1 MFKRKLFKRALPIIL
16 SVAMVFQSMPATALA
31 AEDPAVVET
40 SVEDTDTADSGTTDS
55 DAADSADETTAD
67 EVQEPAGEEQQ
78 PDADTPADGEG
89 QPETGT
95 PTDNEGQSETG
106 TTTDGET
113 QPGAEAPVYTPDLRP
128 NQEGEQPE
136 TEATSEELQEAGD
149 GKAAIESTV
158 IKVENLSLASQFEKQ
173 NDKSEPTYN
182 VSYSEGGNFDGVG
195 DAVKGVAKIYING
208 EDRTE
213 ALRNDY
219 LSYEWRTA
227 GSESAMQGLP
237 KETGSYVLRLKVTAV
252 EGVCGDAVYDIY
264 FNIEKAQLTLE
275 LKNDINKNVATGS
288 KVSDFKAAV
297 LENYVLKSA
306 DNSEYDSQ
314 KALHEIKAEDIVLY
328 KAGSDGVFAVNDDAY
343 FNSEEKYKFTVKVT
357 LADSVASNYEVDSN
371 NETDKKYYG
380 IEFAGL
386 TETKVQVALKNPGTE
401 IIKTYDEQNALTAAG
416 IAEEYVTSYEVVT
429 KADDKA
435 LDEQESAKKLVSPQ
449 WYTKEKGISNTAF
462 PELDDE
468 TQFEVKAVDEYG
480 NVVGIDR
487 YTLMSENPKDAGE
500 YYLVYVYSGEN
511 GKYKKGYSDPVKVTI
526 EPVSLVLKPSK
537 VVMVEGMD
545 RNAVA
550 KALAEAEYE
559 LWNGEASYIKSSD
572 IVGENATRADFFG
585 VSYSDNGKTQYYS
598 PVFKLETRQKKPA
611 ASIKDGATEEEKWG
625 AWTEYTGAALT
636 KGTEE
641 RPVEYRVK
649 FSGQKT
655 VYNDEGDAAG
665 LVDVTDTTTNSAEKN
680 YCVKAD
686 EDTLKNNTLLVE
698 LGTAAATE
706 IKVDRIVKSFID
718 AGRGDG
724 TIASPAWKIYDE
736 DYLFADR
743 ASYKLA
749 DVTGEIKDAHED
761 ITYTWQT
768 GDMSLYEKYIHT
780 DAEANEGA
788 DKKRAEENLVK
799 SFGAGSTRIPMDAGV
814 YRLHIEYKDSS
825 IPLKNQPASKDVYF
839 LIKQQELLVVADPQY
854 ASYGDDA
861 ADYRGHGYSIYMLDN
876 NSDKGEELDWN
887 ADSLMEWNALSLG
900 KNPDGTN
907 KEDVRANYIHASE
920 FINDTANPYV
930 YKAEAFF
937 DDATG
942 DVHDRDGYTLLD
954 KNGYRL
960 KWSNYTNKNKSAW
973 DAEKKRYDYHTEW
986 SDFVFSAGELAFSIN
1001 MPADRVYNGMPV
1013 AADLPENFIT
1023 LTDKATGAPVT
1034 DVPLNIG
1041 AEEVA
1046 GAVNVGWLWS
1056 TDDGPRYVSS
1066 TEARYGGAYTLYV
1079 SFAGNE
1085 NYKAIESQ
1093 AICDKDGNPFTF
1105 TIKPLDVIV
1114 TPMLNEV
1121 TAGQTAYEL
1130 VDRYGIDVKAAN
1142 EANPIPESDLGLFE
1156 NISGERRNAFTGAWE
1171 DFDGYAILQGFS
1183 GDSEEYCYFESD
1195 IFRDNTYIEEPWSS
1209 FIRYGKKYTVRFSE
1223 SNVLFAQYAAS
1234 YNIEYRPKTAD
1245 KISRGE
1251 AGVWDA
1257 SYLTYADS
1265 GEDEGWVNLYTERDD
1280 QGVYTILPREGIPF
1294 AYKNYY
1300 NQLTDADGNKI
1311 PMDKN
1316 YVAVGIL
1323 SPIEFSEEL
1332 SSNSAYGKQQ
1342 FLYRKSIK
1350 DAGGYVLEETS
1361 DYYEISEELWADR
1374 YYIKALFPVEPDEEG
1389 KKIADPVKEF
1399 KITWEEGYTET
1410 FKLDVT
1416 NAKLESNL
1424 REAVAPKSLAFNG
1437 VQAKM
1442 AVGET
1447 QQLDVKITKVQLGDV
1462 IQINYRLYKDGDVN
1476 VTHNEYASIDPE
1488 TGRLTALATNNK
1500 KATPVAFEAYPVRLS
1515 ADGKT
1520 FEEITDKGVKVA
1532 KGKVTVSEVTAPAIK
1547 KVIMGDTTAEVQF
1560 THVNDGYRKEIYV
1573 VDASVDASRK
1583 KWKQADFEKEIA
1595 KMTNGQWEGI
1605 FAIAPI
1611 YVQSYYDNG
1620 DGDYF
1625 KYDKKSKLDL
1635 KSILDLDAKGS
1646 YVVYVRNVSAA
1657 RTLADGSKVAL
1668 SAAGTTKAFET
1679 TKVQVNRL
1687 YPWFN
1692 VEDAKNP
1699 VKYYAD
1705 ADGYVFDDILND
1717 RLYTVSLFDKTAQVS
1732 LSGRFPQKPYN
1743 EAAENADW
1751 LLVDL
1756 PLKAAEKAL
1765 NIKLSDTYLDPKVTY
1780 YITDGYV
1787 EDGDVYAPEPNIVN
1801 KKQTNPSAY
1810 ATIAKNGKVTLKGVG
1825 RNGASWVKIWAVA
1838 DNEVMGDCSL
1848 LITASPDTIIPK
1860 KVKPMKVG
1868 DGIRL
1873 ADYLEYKNGKNKIPN
1888 YWSSLIVISEEEI
1901 QKAYEAGYELH
1912 RVNYSDYNEAKGS
1925 YTYPSVDGALR
1936 YGEWIITATKA
1947 NSQKITVKFT
1957 DYKIDAE
1964 GLGSV
1969 ESSIELSSVQ
1979 MDPVKGLKVAY
1990 VDDKFIT
1997 VNFAYAGHP
2006 DAFDIEVTDARGSV
2020 VYKKLAWR
2028 QDALNNTV
2036 PNDADRP
2043 WIQEEQRSIVGD
2055 CPFGHS
2061 EWQNFKYF
2069 AKTKTYAYTIH
2080 TDKLMRLSAYTIS
2093 VKPVYNGESA
2103 AKAATA
2109 KTKTTNIP
2117 ASYWNLNK
2125 EEPAYYTG
2133 IAIDGIYDGD
2143 GNYAY
2148 FTSGNTYTLEAE
2160 LDGYYDNDLARIRG
2174 TDTLT
2179 WKSSNTKVASIK
2191 ANPGSYTATLKAVQQ
2206 GTTTITVTS
2215 KITKKVVAR
2224 YLIAVKAV
2232 GKGAPGYGGDYESGG
2247 NNFYDEIIAKYDP
2260 LYEGRLEVLTLSN
2273 PVAVN
2278 ENYLVDDRNN
2288 DRTWVQ
2294 FTAPTYGEYTFSCS
2308 SRYQVYT
2315 DRNGIGGSF
2324 YGNKTFKL
2332 EANQKIYFRVSGV
2345 FTLRVSGYTDFT
2357 RLTTA
2362 NTKDTPLKVNKK
2374 NDSWIS
2380 FTAPEDNYYTFN
2392 SNLSISTYSLNNV
2405 DNNVNRTEFSLG
2417 LKEGQTVFIKAAKS
2431 SSLWVSCRDM
2441 SKNTQLEV
2449 NDTGVTV
2456 KFTKD
2461 ALKQYVKFTASA
2473 TGDYTFETPE
2483 DDVTVRYL
2491 SLTDT
2496 TEYYNGSA
2504 VMSKAG
2510 EADTT
2515 TPNIRKDTLFIE
2527 SGETIVIELTLKDE
2541 KAVFTAEKPE
2551 IEAVIK
2557 VTSSAAKE
2565 LTVGADA
2572 QPVTKETTATFSFKV
2587 PEESGTNKYVFNV
2600 TDGRVDEWYNS
2611 KHEYIPNGRTELTVN
2626 DDKTTSLPGVQA
2638 GDTVYIKVTATD
2650 TAKDASVSVTKVDGT
2665 KTLTVGDSLALTLK
2679 NGFEDWYTF
2688 TVKKT
2693 GYYQFST
2700 TVAENPAHTLY
2711 VESRADV
2718 FSSETDRNYI
2728 SLTNKDSSSLM
2739 KLDAGTRIA
2748 FKVWTDDAAADATTG
2763 ATFTVTEIGA
2773 TALGEGETPVSF
2785 NNEGS
2790 ALCYSFTGKVNEAY
2804 TISWTAGEN
2813 SGAADVRYGTE
2824 LTSCNRSLPLTVMGT
2839 DTYYITVTQ
2848 SSATAV
2854 SGTLTV
2860 TKNKE
2865 AEPLVS
2871 GKTESFSLK
2880 GGSVSYKFTIPED
2893 SELGYAVIVENT
2905 TALKEGE
2912 TTRPAISVDV
2922 LDNSGSTSDV
2932 YYYEAPSWTK
2942 AYEGGTKNI
2951 TISGGSA
2958 DAEVTGNITVKPITA
2973 EVLDGNKDDVKVT
2986 KAAPVWYRYEVTS
2999 ADRYVL
3005 EGAANTDK
3013 TASVRWYKKNGAN
3026 KTVVSSQSFPVY
3038 LEKDDV
3044 IYAKVS
3050 TTEVAE
3056 QSAALKLPVVVTT
3069 TALTLGE
3076 DGITGTAEVTLA
3088 ENQTEAY
3095 YTFTAPAFAAYT
3107 FEGYGNIKKYVPSKK
3122 SNSDDWYSG
3131 NTLEKDEVVLIKV
3144 TAAGTLKVTKGEITE
3159 LKLDTPS
3166 KEITLQKNE
3175 SARFVLNT
3183 YVLGMYDF
3191 RTTDVKGLSVSGDC
3205 DDIIDSENRL
3215 YFTYATE
3222 ESNERIT
3229 FSITNDGE
3237 AEAKF
3242 TVTAGHVVPVE
3253 LTLDKPESV
3262 TVQKGR
3268 TSILRFK
3275 APETGRYTVSCEGSD
3290 VTLNNEYG
3298 DDLYGVYDSEDGNAY
3313 TYTLNYNG
3321 TADSGTATVTVTAL
3335 KANDVSGEEFTASLG
3350 KDEAKW
3356 YAYRVSKTGE
3366 YAFTTEAAGVTLQ
3379 AYYSLAS
3386 ESPYTGSAIIAEGT
3400 VIYIRAENA
3409 GEAQDAVIK
3418 AAVTAIDGLNL
3429 GTQDVTFEEAGMKYM
3444 TFKAGADGFY
3454 TFRAP
3459 NAAIEYYGNDVS
3471 KKGCVCGHDGQYF
3484 IMKDEIV
3491 FLRIS
3496 AYSAKTITATVIK
3509 GEELDVEPLSMGNS
3523 VHVESESGESKWIT
3537 FTAPKAGEY
3546 VFYSTDLDQK
3556 GDGGDPYAYL
3566 YAGGYTY
3573 SQNNRYYDAFNDD
3586 GHELLPAGEHNYNFA
3601 IKFSLRANQTIY
3613 LEAAENGSDNAVS
3626 YNVNVRRA

>member
-67 EVQEPAGEEQQ
+67 EEQEPAGEEQQ

-113 QPGAEAPVYTPDLRP
+113 QPGAETPVYTPDLRP

-158 IKVENLSLASQFEKQ
+158 IKVENLFLASQFEKQ

-182 VSYSEGGNFDGVG
+182 VSYSEGGNFDGIG
-195 DAVKGVAKIYING
+195 DAVKGAAKIYING

-449 WYTKEKGISNTAF
+449 WYTKEKGISNIAF

-480 NVVGIDR
+480 NVVGTDR

-585 VSYSDNGKTQYYS
+585 VSYSDKGKTQYYS

-768 GDMSLYEKYIHT
+768 GDMSLYEAYIHT

-861 ADYRGHGYSIYMLDN
+861 AVYRGHGYSIYMLDN

-942 DVHDRDGYTLLD
+942 YVHDRDGYTLLD

-1046 GAVNVGWLWS
+1046 GAVNVRWLWS
-1056 TDDGPRYVSS
+1056 TDDGSRYVSS

-1093 AICDKDGNPFTF
+1093 AIYDKDGNPFTF

-1114 TPMLNEV
+1114 TPILNEV
-1121 TAGQTAYEL
+1121 TAGQTADEL
-1130 VDRYGIDVKAAN
+1130 VDIYGIDVKAAN

-1183 GDSEEYCYFESD
+1183 GDSEKYCYFESD
-1195 IFRDNTYIEEPWSS
+1195 IFRDNTYIDDPWSS

-1223 SNVLFAQYAAS
+1223 SNILFAQYAAS

-1573 VDASVDASRK
+1573 VDASVDANRK

-1595 KMTNGQWEGI
+1595 KMTNEQWEGI
-1605 FAIAPI
+1605 FAIAPV
-1611 YVQSYYDNG
+1611 YVQSYYDNE

-1743 EAAENADW
+1743 EAAENADG

-1912 RVNYSDYNEAKGS
+1912 RVNYSDYNEDKGS

-1969 ESSIELSSVQ
+1969 ESSIELSSAQ

-1997 VNFAYAGHP
+1997 LNFAYAGHP

-2055 CPFGHS
+2055 WPFGHS

-2125 EEPAYYTG
+2125 KEPAYYTG
-2133 IAIDGIYDGD
+2133 IAIDGIYDRD

-2160 LDGYYDNDLARIRG
+2160 LDGNYDNDLARIRG

-2215 KITKKVVAR
+2215 KITKKVIAR

-2273 PVAVN
+2273 PVTVN
-2278 ENYLVDDRNN
+2278 ENYLVDGRNN

-2324 YGNKTFKL
+2324 YRNRTFKL

-2405 DNNVNRTEFSLG
+2405 DNYVNRTEFSLG

-2461 ALKQYVKFTASA
+2461 ARKQYVKFTASA

-2515 TPNIRKDTLFIE
+2515 TPNIRKETLFIE

-2587 PEESGTNKYVFNV
+2587 PEESGTNKYVINV
-2600 TDGRVDEWYNS
+2600 TDGSVDEWYNS
-2611 KHEYIPNGRTELTVN
+2611 KHEYITYGYTELTVN
-2626 DDKTTSLPGVQA
+2626 GDKTTSLPGVQA

-2665 KTLTVGDSLALTLK
+2665 KTLTVGDPLALTLK

-2711 VESRADV
+2711 VASRADV

-3056 QSAALKLPVVVTT
+3056 QSAALKLPAVVTT

-3166 KEITLQKNE
+3166 KEITLQANE

-3183 YVLGMYDF
+3183 YVRGMYDF
-3191 RTTDVKGLSVSGDC
+3191 RTTDVKGLSVSGYYN
-3205 DDIIDSENRL
+3205 IIDSENRL
-3215 YFTYATE
+3215 YFTCATE

-3290 VTLNNEYG
+3290 VTLNNEYE
-3298 DDLYGVYDSEDGNAY
+3298 DDLYRVYDSEDGNAY

-3429 GTQDVTFEEAGMKYM
+3429 GTQDVTFEEVGMKYM

-3459 NAAIEYYGNDVS
+3459 CAAIEYYGNDVS
-3471 KKGCVCGHDGQYF
+3471 KKGCVCGLDGQYF

-3496 AYSAKTITATVIK
+3496 TYSAKTITATVIK

>member
-16 SVAMVFQSMPATALA
+16 SVAMVFQSMPATAMA

-40 SVEDTDTADSGTTDS
+40 SVEDTDTADSGTTDA
-55 DAADSADETTAD
+55 DAEDSADETTAS
-67 EVQEPAGEEQQ
+67 EVQEPASEAQQ

-89 QPETGT
+89 QTST
-95 PTDNEGQSETG
+95 DMPTDNEGQPETG
-106 TTTDGET
+106 TAAGSET
-113 QPGAEAPVYTPDLRP
+113 QPGTETPAVTPDLRP
-128 NQEGEQPE
+128 NQEGEQTE
-136 TEATSEELQEAGD
+136 TTSEELQEAGD
-149 GKAAIESTV
+149 GKAAIDSTE
-158 IKVENLSLASQFEKQ
+158 IKVESLSLDEQFEKQ

-182 VSYSEGGNFDGVG
+182 VSYSEDGNFDGVG
-195 DAVKGVAKIYING
+195 DTVKGAAKIYING
-208 EDRTE
+208 EDRTD
-213 ALRNDY
+213 ALRDDY

-237 KETGSYVLRLKVTAV
+237 KEVGSYVLHLKMTAV
-252 EGVCGDAVYDIY
+252 DGVCGDAGYDIY

-306 DNSEYDSQ
+306 DDSEYDSN
-314 KALHEIKAEDIVLY
+314 KALHEVKAEDIVLY
-328 KAGSDGVFAVNDDAY
+328 KAGSDGAFAVTDDVY
-343 FNSEEKYKFTVKVT
+343 FNSEEKYTFTVKVT
-357 LADSVASNYEVDSN
+357 LVDSVASSYEVDSN

-401 IIKTYDEQNALTAAG
+401 IIKVYDEQKALTAAG
-416 IAEEYVTSYEVVT
+416 IAEEYVASYEVVT

-435 LDEQESAKKLVSPQ
+435 LDEQEGAKKLVSPQ
-449 WYTKEKGISNTAF
+449 WYTKERQINGAAF
-462 PELDDE
+462 PELDEE
-468 TQFEVKAVDEYG
+468 TQFEIQSVNEDG
-480 NVVGIDR
+480 NVVGTDR
-487 YTLMSENPKDAGE
+487 YTLMAEDPKDAGE

-511 GKYKKGYSDPVKVTI
+511 GKYKKGYSDPIKVTI

-537 VVMVEGMD
+537 VVLTEGMD
-545 RNAVA
+545 KDAVA

-559 LWNGEASYIKSSD
+559 LWNGETSYIKSAD
-572 IVGENATRADFFG
+572 IVGENAKRPDFFG
-585 VSYSDNGKTQYYS
+585 VSYSDGGKTQYYG
-598 PVFKLETRQKKPA
+598 PVFELETRQKKA
-611 ASIKDGATEEEKWG
+611 ASSIKEGATEEEKWG
-625 AWTEYTGAALT
+625 PWTAYSGAALT

-655 VYNDEGDAAG
+655 VYDDEGDSAET
-665 LVDVTDTTTNSAEKN
+665 VDVTDTTTNSAEKN

-724 TIASPAWKIYDE
+724 TIASPAWKIFDE
-736 DYLFADR
+736 DRLFADR
-743 ASYKLA
+743 ESYKLA
-749 DVTGEIKDAHED
+749 DVDGDIKDAHED

-768 GDMSLYEKYIHT
+768 GNMSLYETYIHT

-788 DKKRAEENLVK
+788 DKKRAEENLIK
-799 SFGAGSTRIPMDAGV
+799 SFGAGSIGIPRDAGI

-839 LIKQQELLVVADPQY
+839 LIKQQELLVVAAPQY
-854 ASYGDDA
+854 VSYGDDA
-861 ADYRGHGYSIYMLDN
+861 EYYDGHGYSIYKLDN
-876 NSDKGEELDWN
+876 NSEKGEKLDWD
-887 ADSLMEWNALSLG
+887 ADQWIGWNALSLG

-907 KEDVRANYIHASE
+907 KEDVRANYIRASE

-937 DDATG
+937 DGATG
-942 DVHDRDGYTLLD
+942 NVHDRDGYTLLD

-973 DAEKKRYDYHTEW
+973 DAEKNRYDYHTEW

-1023 LTDKATGAPVT
+1023 LTDKATGDPVT

-1041 AEEVA
+1041 AEEVE
-1046 GAVNVGWLWS
+1046 GAVNVEWLWNKGS
-1056 TDDGPRYVSS
+1056 RFVSS
-1066 TEARYGGAYTLYV
+1066 AEARFGGTYTLYV

-1085 NYKAIESQ
+1085 NYKAIDRQ
-1093 AICDKDGNPFTF
+1093 WILDKDGNAVTF

-1121 TAGQTAYEL
+1121 TAGQTADEL
-1130 VDRYGIDVKAAN
+1130 VDIYGIDVKAAN
-1142 EANPIPESDLGLFE
+1142 EANPIPESDLDLFK

-1171 DFDGYAILQGFS
+1171 DFDGYAILKGFS

-1195 IFRDNTYIEEPWSS
+1195 IFRDNTYIEKPGSA
-1209 FIRYGKKYTVRFSE
+1209 FIRYGRKYTVRFSE

-1234 YNIEYRPKTAD
+1234 YNIEYRPATAD
-1245 KISRGE
+1245 RISRGE

-1257 SYLTYADS
+1257 PYLTYAD
-1265 GEDEGWVNLYTERDD
+1265 GGDDEGWVNLYTERDD

-1300 NQLTDADGNKI
+1300 DQLTDADGNKI
-1311 PMDKN
+1311 PMDRN
-1316 YVAVGIL
+1316 YIAVGIL
-1323 SPIEFSEEL
+1323 SPIEFSEML
-1332 SSNSAYGKQQ
+1332 DSAASGKQQ

-1350 DAGGYVLEETS
+1350 DAGGYVLDEEVVG
-1361 DYYEISEELWADR
+1361 YEVREGLTADR
-1374 YYIKALFPVEPDEEG
+1374 YYIKALFPVELDEEG
-1389 KKIADPVKEF
+1389 KEIADPVKEF

-1447 QQLDVKITKVQLGDV
+1447 QQLDVKITKAQLGDV

-1520 FEEITDKGVKVA
+1520 FVEIEGKGVKVA

-1560 THVNDGYRKEIYV
+1560 THVDDGYRKEIYV
-1573 VDASVDASRK
+1573 ADASVDASRK

-1679 TKVQVNRL
+1679 TKVQVNSL
-1687 YPWFN
+1687 DPWFN

-1705 ADGYVFDDILND
+1705 ADGYIYDD
-1717 RLYTVSLFDKTAQVS
+1717 RMYTVSLFDKTAQVS

-1743 EAAENADW
+1743 EAAENADGLW
-1751 LLVDL
+1751 VDL

-1765 NIKLSDTYLDPKVTY
+1765 NIKLSDTYLDPKITY
-1780 YITDGYV
+1780 YITDG
-1787 EDGDVYAPEPNIVN
+1787 EEPRIVN
-1801 KKQTNPSAY
+1801 NKQTNPSAY
-1810 ATIAKNGKVTLKGVG
+1810 AAIAKNGKITLKGVG

-1838 DNEVMGDCSL
+1838 DNGVMGDCDL
-1848 LITASPDTIIPK
+1848 LITASPDTIIAK

-1888 YWSSLIVISEEEI
+1888 YWSNLIVISEEEI

-1912 RVNYSDYNEAKGS
+1912 RVNYSDYNEDKDS

-1936 YGEWIITATKA
+1936 FGEWIITAVKVKE
-1947 NSQKITVKFT
+1947 NSQKFKLNFT
-1957 DYKIDAE
+1957 DYKIDEE
-1964 GLGSV
+1964 GLSSV

-1997 VNFAYAGHP
+1997 LNFAYAGHP

-2055 CPFGHS
+2055 CPFNQG

-2117 ASYWNLNK
+2117 ASYRNVMNPNSYGGVW
-2125 EEPAYYTG
+2125 
-2133 IAIDGIYDGD
+2133 IDGIFDGT
-2143 GNYAY
+2143 GGLSYL
-2148 FTSGNTYTLEAE
+2148 TSGNTYTLEALLGGDTE
-2160 LDGYYDNDLARIRG
+2160 NGFARTRG

-2215 KITKKVVAR
+2215 KITKKVIAR
-2224 YLIAVKAV
+2224 YLVAVKAV
-2232 GKGAPGYGGDYESGG
+2232 GKGAPGYGGDYENGG
-2247 NNFYDEIIAKYDP
+2247 NNFYDEVIAKYDP

-2273 PVAVN
+2273 PVTVE
-2278 ENYLVDDRNN
+2278 ENYLANMNN

-2294 FTAPTYGEYTFSCS
+2294 FTAPTYGEYTFKCS
-2308 SRYQVYT
+2308 TSYQVYSS
-2315 DRNGIGGSF
+2315 RNESGRYCNNDCS
-2324 YGNKTFKL
+2324 FKL
-2332 EANQKIYFRVSGV
+2332 EAGQKIYFRVGGA
-2345 FTLRVSGYTDFT
+2345 FTLMVSEYTDFT

-2362 NTKDTPLKVNKK
+2362 NTKDMPLKVNKK

-2380 FTAPEDNYYTFN
+2380 FTAPVDNYYTFN
-2392 SNLSISTYSLNNV
+2392 SNLSISKYSLNNV
-2405 DNNVNRTEFSLG
+2405 DNYVGSTEFSLG

-2431 SSLWVSCRDM
+2431 SSLWVSYRDM

-2496 TEYYNGSA
+2496 TEYYDGDA
-2504 VMSKAG
+2504 VLSKAG
-2510 EADTT
+2510 EGTGEADTA
-2515 TPNIRKDTLFIE
+2515 TPNIRKETLFIE

-2565 LTVGADA
+2565 LTAGADA

-2587 PEESGTNKYVFNV
+2587 PEESGTNKYVINV
-2600 TDGRVDEWYNS
+2600 TDGSVDEWYDS
-2611 KHEYIPNGRTELTVN
+2611 KHEYITYGRTELTVN
-2626 DDKTTSLPGVQA
+2626 GDKTTSLAGVQA

-2650 TAKDASVSVTKVDGT
+2650 TTKDASVSVTKVDGT
-2665 KTLTVGDSLALTLK
+2665 KTLTVGDPLALTLK

-2718 FSSETDRNYI
+2718 FSSVTDSNYYI

-2739 KLDAGTRIA
+2739 KLDAGTKIA

-2763 ATFTVTEIGA
+2763 ATFTVTEIEA

-2790 ALCYSFTGKVNEAY
+2790 AVCYSFTGKANEDY

-2813 SGAADVRYGTE
+2813 SGAADVRYGRE
-2824 LTSCNRSLPLTVMGT
+2824 LTSCNSLLPLTVMGT

-2922 LDNSGSTSDV
+2922 SEDSDSTSDV
-2932 YYYEAPSWTK
+2932 YYYEASGWTK

-2958 DAEVTGNITVKPITA
+2958 DAEVTGNITVKPVTA

-2986 KAAPVWYRYEVTS
+2986 KAAPAWYRYEVTS

-3013 TASVRWYKKNGAN
+3013 TASVRWYKKNSTG
-3026 KTVVSSQSFPVY
+3026 KTIVSSQGFPVY

-3044 IYAKVS
+3044 IYVKVS
-3050 TTEVAE
+3050 TPEVAE
-3056 QSAALKLPVVVTT
+3056 QSAALKLPAVVTT

-3076 DGITGTAEVTLA
+3076 DGITGTTEVTLA

-3095 YTFTAPAFAAYT
+3095 YKFTAPAFAAYT
-3107 FEGYGNIKKYVPSKK
+3107 FEGYGDIKKYVPSSK
-3122 SNSDDWYSG
+3122 NGSDGYSSG
-3131 NTLEKDEVVLIKV
+3131 NTLEKDEAVLIKV
-3144 TAAGTLKVTKGEITE
+3144 TASGTLKVTKGEITE

-3166 KEITLQKNE
+3166 KEITLKANE

-3183 YVLGMYDF
+3183 YVRGMYDF
-3191 RTTDVKGLSVSGDC
+3191 RTTDVKGLSVSGDY
-3205 DDIIDSENRL
+3205 DDIVDSENRL

-3268 TSILRFK
+3268 MSILRFK
-3275 APETGRYTVSCEGSD
+3275 APETGRYTVTCEGSD

-3298 DDLYGVYDSEDGNAY
+3298 DDLYEYDPEDPYYY

-3321 TADSGTATVTVTAL
+3321 TADSADATVTVKAL
-3335 KANDVSGEEFTASLG
+3335 QTSGDVTGEEFTASLE
-3350 KDEAKW
+3350 KDEVKW
-3356 YAYRVSKTGE
+3356 YAYKASKTGG
-3366 YAFTTEAAGVTLQ
+3366 YSFTTEAAGVNLS

-3386 ESPYTGSAIIAEGT
+3386 RSPFSGSVIIAEGS
-3400 VIYIRAENA
+3400 VIYIRVWNA
-3409 GEAQDAVIK
+3409 GEKQEAVIK
-3418 AAVTAIDGLNL
+3418 AANTAIDGLNL
-3429 GTQDVTFEEAGMKYM
+3429 GDQDVVFEEAGMKYM
-3444 TFKAGADGFY
+3444 AFKAGADGFY

-3459 NAAIEYYGNDVS
+3459 GAEIRYYGNDVS
-3471 KKGCVCGHDGQYF
+3471 EKGCVCGYDEQYF

-3491 FLRIS
+3491 FLRIG
-3496 AYSAKTITATVIK
+3496 AYSADTITVTAVK
-3509 GEELDVEPLSMGNS
+3509 GEELDVEPLSLGNS
-3523 VHVESESGESKWIT
+3523 VHVESQSGESKWIT

-3546 VFYSTDLDQK
+3546 VFYSTDLDRK
-3556 GDGGDPYAYL
+3556 GKGDPYGYL
-3566 YAGGYTY
+3566 YAGGYTG
-3573 SQNNRYYDAFNDD
+3573 SHNWRWYDAENDD
-3586 GHELLPAGEHNYNFA
+3586 GEESLLPEGEHSYNFA
-3601 IKFSLRANQTIY
+3601 IKISLRANQTIY

>member
-40 SVEDTDTADSGTTDS
+40 GVEDTDTADSGTTDS

-67 EVQEPAGEEQQ
+67 EVQEPASEAQQ

-89 QPETGT
+89 QTST
-95 PTDNEGQSETG
+95 DMPTDNEGQPETG
-106 TTTDGET
+106 TAADSET
-113 QPGAEAPVYTPDLRP
+113 QPGTETPAVTPDLRP
-128 NQEGEQPE
+128 NQEGEQTE
-136 TEATSEELQEAGD
+136 TTSEELQEAGD
-149 GKAAIESTV
+149 GKAAIDSTE
-158 IKVENLSLASQFEKQ
+158 IKVESLSLDEQFEKQ

-182 VSYSEGGNFDGVG
+182 VSYSEDGNFDGVG
-195 DAVKGVAKIYING
+195 DTVKDAAKIYING
-208 EDRTE
+208 EDRTG
-213 ALRNDY
+213 ALKNDY

-237 KETGSYVLRLKVTAV
+237 KEVGSYVLHLKMTAV
-252 EGVCGDAVYDIY
+252 DGVCGDAGYDIY

-306 DNSEYDSQ
+306 DDSEYDSN
-314 KALHEIKAEDIVLY
+314 KALHEVKAEDIVLY
-328 KAGSDGVFAVNDDAY
+328 KAGSDGVFAATDDVY
-343 FNSEEKYKFTVKVT
+343 FNSEEKYTFTVKVT
-357 LADSVASNYEVDSN
+357 LVDSVASSYEVDSN

-401 IIKTYDEQNALTAAG
+401 IIKTYDEQKAFTAAG

-435 LDEQESAKKLVSPQ
+435 LDEQEGAKKLVSPQ
-449 WYTKEKGISNTAF
+449 WYTKERRINGVAF
-462 PELDDE
+462 PELDEE
-468 TQFEVKAVDEYG
+468 TQFEVGTE
-480 NVVGIDR
+480 R
-487 YTLMSENPKDAGE
+487 YTLMPEDPKDAGE

-537 VVMVEGMD
+537 AVLVEGMD
-545 RNAVA
+545 GNAVA
-550 KALAEAEYE
+550 RALAEAEYE

-572 IVGENATRADFFG
+572 IVGENAKRADFFG
-585 VSYSDNGKTQYYS
+585 VSYNDNGKTQYYS

-611 ASIKDGATEEEKWG
+611 ASIIEGATEEEKWG
-625 AWTEYTGAALT
+625 AWTAYTGAVLT

-641 RPVEYRVK
+641 RPIEYRVK

-655 VYNDEGDAAG
+655 VYNDEGNPAE
-665 LVDVTDTTTNSAEKN
+665 LVDVTDTTTNSAEQN

-736 DYLFADR
+736 DRLFADR
-743 ASYKLA
+743 ESYKLA
-749 DVTGEIKDAHED
+749 DVAGDIKDAHED

-768 GDMSLYEKYIHT
+768 GNMSLYETYIHT

-788 DKKRAEENLVK
+788 DKKLAEENLIK
-799 SFGAGSTRIPMDAGV
+799 SFGTGSIGIPMDAGI

-861 ADYRGHGYSIYMLDN
+861 TYYSGNGYSIYMLDN
-876 NSDKGEELDWN
+876 NNDKGEELDWN
-887 ADSLMEWNALSLG
+887 ADSWMEWNALSLG

-937 DDATG
+937 DGATG
-942 DVHDRDGYTLLD
+942 NVHDRDGYTLLD

-986 SDFVFSAGELAFSIN
+986 SDFVFSAGELALSIN

-1046 GAVNVGWLWS
+1046 GAVNVEWRWS
-1056 TDDGPRYVSS
+1056 TGDRLRYVSS

-1093 AICDKDGNPFTF
+1093 AIYDKDGNPFTF

-1114 TPMLNEV
+1114 TPILNEV
-1121 TAGQTAYEL
+1121 TAGQTADEL
-1130 VDRYGIDVKAAN
+1130 VDIYGIDVKAAN

-1171 DFDGYAILQGFS
+1171 DFDGYAILKGFE
-1183 GDSEEYCYFESD
+1183 DEESDMTYCYFGSN
-1195 IFRDNTYIEEPWSS
+1195 IFRDNTYIDDPWSS

-1234 YNIEYRPKTAD
+1234 YNVEYRPATAD

-1251 AGVWDA
+1251 AEVWDA
-1257 SYLTYADS
+1257 PFLTYADS
-1265 GEDEGWVNLYTERDD
+1265 SEDEGWVNLYTERDD

-1294 AYKNYY
+1294 AYKDYY

-1323 SPIEFSEEL
+1323 SPIEFSEML
-1332 SSNSAYGKQQ
+1332 DSAASGKQQ

-1350 DAGGYVLEETS
+1350 GAGGYVLEEEVVG
-1361 DYYEISEELWADR
+1361 YEVREDLTADR
-1374 YYIKALFPVEPDEEG
+1374 YYIKALFPVELDEEG
-1389 KKIADPVKEF
+1389 KEIADPVKEF

-1416 NAKLESNL
+1416 KARLESNL

-1447 QQLDVKITKVQLGDV
+1447 QQLDVKITKAQLGDV

-1520 FEEITDKGVKVA
+1520 FVEIEGKGVKVA

-1560 THVNDGYRKEIYV
+1560 THVDDGYRKEIYV
-1573 VDASVDASRK
+1573 ADASVDASRK

-1611 YVQSYYDNG
+1611 YVQSYYDNE

-1679 TKVQVNRL
+1679 TKVQVNSL
-1687 YPWFN
+1687 DPWFN

-1705 ADGYVFDDILND
+1705 ADGYIYDD
-1717 RLYTVSLFDKTAQVS
+1717 RMYTVSLFDKTAQVS
-1732 LSGRFPQKPYN
+1732 LMGRFPQKPYN
-1743 EAAENADW
+1743 EAAENADGLW
-1751 LLVDL
+1751 VDL

-1765 NIKLSDTYLDPKVTY
+1765 NIKLSDTYLDPKITY
-1780 YITDGYV
+1780 YITDG
-1787 EDGDVYAPEPNIVN
+1787 AEPRIVN

-1810 ATIAKNGKVTLKGVG
+1810 ATIAKNGKITLKGVG

-1838 DNEVMGDCSL
+1838 DNEVMGDCDL
-1848 LITASPDTIIPK
+1848 LITASPDTIIAK
-1860 KVKPMKVG
+1860 KVKPMKIG

-1888 YWSSLIVISEEEI
+1888 YWSNLIVISEEEI

-1912 RVNYSDYNEAKGS
+1912 RVNYSDYNEDKGS

-1936 YGEWIITATKA
+1936 FGEWIITAVKVTE
-1947 NSQKITVKFT
+1947 NSQKYKLNFT
-1957 DYKIDAE
+1957 DYKIDEE
-1964 GLGSV
+1964 GLSSV
-1969 ESSIELSSVQ
+1969 ESSIELSSAQ

-1997 VNFAYAGHP
+1997 LNFAYAGHP

-2055 CPFGHS
+2055 CPFGQS

-2117 ASYWNLNK
+2117 ASYENLNM
-2125 EEPAYYTG
+2125 ERPDSYG
-2133 IAIDGIYDGD
+2133 GSAISGIYDAI
-2143 GNYAY
+2143 GNYIY

-2160 LDGYYDNDLARIRG
+2160 LDGYCDNDLARTRG

-2215 KITKKVVAR
+2215 KITKKVIAR

-2232 GKGAPGYGGDYESGG
+2232 GKGAPGYGGDYENGG

-2273 PVAVN
+2273 PVTVN
-2278 ENYLVDDRNN
+2278 ENYLVDNRYN

-2294 FTAPTYGEYTFSCS
+2294 FTAPTYGEYTFSCNRS
-2308 SRYQVYT
+2308 YQVYT
-2315 DRNGIGGSF
+2315 DRNGMDNSF
-2324 YGNKTFKL
+2324 SGNTTLKL
-2332 EANQKIYFRVSGV
+2332 EAGQKIYFRVSGA
-2345 FTLRVSGYTDFT
+2345 FTLRVSAYTDFT

-2362 NTKDTPLKVNKK
+2362 NTKDMPLKVNKK

-2405 DNNVNRTEFSLG
+2405 DNYVNRTEFSLG

-2496 TEYYNGSA
+2496 TEYYDGDA
-2504 VMSKAG
+2504 VLSKAGEGTG

-2527 SGETIVIELTLKDE
+2527 SGETIVIELTLKDA

-2587 PEESGTNKYVFNV
+2587 PEESGTNKYVINV
-2600 TDGRVDEWYNS
+2600 TDGSVDEWYNS
-2611 KHEYIPNGRTELTVN
+2611 KHEYITYGYTELTVN
-2626 DDKTTSLPGVQA
+2626 GDKTTSLAGVQA

-2650 TAKDASVSVTKVDGT
+2650 TTKDASVSVTKVDGT

-2785 NNEGS
+2785 NNEGN

-2824 LTSCNRSLPLTVMGT
+2824 LTSCNRSLPLTVRGT

-2922 LDNSGSTSDV
+2922 LGNSGSTSDV
-2932 YYYEAPSWTK
+2932 YYYEASSWTK

-3026 KTVVSSQSFPVY
+3026 KTVVSSQSYPVY

-3044 IYAKVS
+3044 IYVKVS

-3056 QSAALKLPVVVTT
+3056 QSAALKLPAVVTT
-3069 TALTLGE
+3069 TALSLGE

-3088 ENQTEAY
+3088 ENQTAAY
-3095 YTFTAPAFAAYT
+3095 YKFTAPAFAAYT
-3107 FEGYGNIKKYVPSKK
+3107 FEGYGDIKKYVPSKK

-3144 TAAGTLKVTKGEITE
+3144 TASGTLKVTKGEIIE

-3183 YVLGMYDF
+3183 YVRGMYDF
-3191 RTTDVKGLSVSGDC
+3191 RTTDVKGLSVSGDY

-3215 YFTYATE
+3215 YFTRATE

-3290 VTLNNEYG
+3290 VTLNNGYG
-3298 DDLYGVYDSEDGNAY
+3298 DDLYWVYDSEDGNAY

-3321 TADSGTATVTVTAL
+3321 TADSGTATVTVTTL

-3471 KKGCVCGHDGQYF
+3471 KNGCECGYDEQYF

-3491 FLRIS
+3491 FLCIS
-3496 AYSAKTITATVIK
+3496 AYSATTITVTVIK

-3546 VFYSTDLDQK
+3546 VFYSTDLDRK
-3556 GDGGDPYAYL
+3556 GSGDPYAYL

-3573 SQNNRYYDAFNDD
+3573 SHNNRYYDAYNDD
-3586 GHELLPAGEHNYNFA
+3586 GGELLPEGEHNYNFA
-3601 IKFSLRANQTIY
+3601 IKISLRANQTIY
-3613 LEAAENGSDNAVS
+3613 LEAAENGSNNAVS